1 MPDYPVPG
9 PGRIKGGKAAGWSR
23 FRPRL
28 CFNVRKLNQALSSRR
43 QAELDAFHGAMHWVS
58 LLLTALPVAWSWGP
72 NLDHL
77 SSDQNGFSNISQ
89 ALNKSLVTRPVWKN
103 LGRELV
109 ASSSPSP
116 SILSERDEDT
126 ALSVQ
131 SVSNKP
137 RACLSSDSQLSHNSW
152 IWQLTFASVL
162 DWEGRDRR
170 IPGAPWLAAYHSG
183 EHQVL

>member
-1 MPDYPVPG
+1 MPG
-9 PGRIKGGKAAGWSR
+9 PGRIKGGKAAGRSG

-77 SSDQNGFSNISQ
+77 SSDQNGLSNISQ

-103 LGRELV
+103 LWRDLV
-109 ASSSPSP
+109 APSSPSP
-116 SILSERDEDT
+116 PCAPHPSFLRGHRSISTVCAEQT
-126 ALSVQ
+126 WG
-131 SVSNKP
+131 
-137 RACLSSDSQLSHNSW
+137 LSSDSQLSHNSW
-152 IWQLTFASVL
+152 IWQLSFASVL

-170 IPGAPWLAAYHSG
+170 IPGAPWLAAYHRG